1 VKAESGPGGDF
12 ERLELPFLDSLYNF
26 ARWLAHDET
35 EAEHLVQEAFT
46 KALRGFS
53 SFTPGTDFRAWIFRI
68 FAHGGVSWEIGRT
81 MNCTEWQNRIDA
93 YVDAELQLSDMAAF
107 RAHAK
112 ACAACATSALAVTES
127 KVAIRSAASQYA
139 APPELRARIFAL
151 AKGEIQ
157 PARAESKRRWTDFG
171 QFISGTWLRW
181 ALAAAALLL
190 VAAGL
195 FVAAN
200 RRQES
205 KALAEFADLHVTN
218 LASANPVEVISTDRH
233 TVKPWFQGRI
243 PFTFN
248 LPELQ
253 GSPFTLV
260 GGRVTY
266 FHQEPGAHLIFAYQR
281 HRISA
286 FIFRETPQLGLPVSS
301 LAGQA
306 SSFSL
311 RTWTQGGLR
320 YVVIGDAGGGTVLQL
335 TELLHSAQ

>member
-1 VKAESGPGGDF
+1 MKAESVTGGDF
-12 ERLELPFLDSLYNF
+12 ERLALPLFDSLYNF

-35 EAEHLVQEAFT
+35 EAEHLAQATFT

-53 SFTPGTDFRAWIFRI
+53 SFTPGTDFRALVFRI
-68 FAHGGVSWEIGRT
+68 FAHGGVSGEMGRT
-81 MNCTEWQNRIDA
+81 MNCTEWQTRIDA
-93 YVDAELQLSDMAAF
+93 YVDAELQPPDMADF
-107 RAHAK
+107 RTHAET
-112 ACAACATSALAVTES
+112 CAACAASALAVTES
-127 KVAIRSAASQYA
+127 KVAIRRAASRYA
-139 APPELRARIFAL
+139 GPPELRARIFAL
-151 AKGEIQ
+151 AKGGVQ
-157 PARAESKRRWTDFG
+157 PARVESKRRWTDFG
-171 QFISGTWLRW
+171 QFISGTWPRW

-190 VAAGL
+190 VATGS

-266 FHQEPGAHLIFAYQR
+266 FHQEPGAHLIFGYQR

-286 FIFRETPQLGLPVSS
+286 FIF
-301 LAGQA
+301 
-306 SSFSL
+306 
-311 RTWTQGGLR
+311 W
-320 YVVIGDAGGGTVLQL
+320 
-335 TELLHSAQ
+335 

>member
-1 VKAESGPGGDF
+1 
-12 ERLELPFLDSLYNF
+12 
-26 ARWLAHDET
+26 
-35 EAEHLVQEAFT
+35 
-46 KALRGFS
+46 
-53 SFTPGTDFRAWIFRI
+53 
-68 FAHGGVSWEIGRT
+68 
-81 MNCTEWQNRIDA
+81 MNCTEWQTRIDA
-93 YVDAELQLSDMAAF
+93 YVDAELQPFDMAAF
-107 RAHAK
+107 RTHAET
-112 ACAACATSALAVTES
+112 CAACAASALAVTES
-127 KVAIRSAASQYA
+127 KVAIRRAASRYA
-139 APPELRARIFAL
+139 GPSELRARIFAL
-151 AKGEIQ
+151 AKGEAQ
-157 PARAESKRRWTDFG
+157 PARAESKSRWTHFG
-171 QFISGTWLRW
+171 RFISGTWPRW
-181 ALAAAALLL
+181 ALVAAALLL

-266 FHQEPGAHLIFAYQR
+266 FHQEPGAHLIFGYQR

-286 FIFRETPQLGLPVSS
+286 FIFRETPQLELPVSS

-320 YVVIGDAGGGTVLQL
+320 YVVIGDAGGGTILQL